1 MKHRPFERSVCS
13 GFSCALL
20 REWPVGTDLSQAHRC
35 LVWDGGLPPACLWAS
50 QFCNWSWA
58 RPEHSG
64 KLLCLASVWAH
75 QWQSIPS
82 PAFRQCSFHF
92 GLFHLAPWRAMGD
105 VRVPTFCAVTNN
117 QQSETLVY
125 RGSLLVSLRGLAS
138 WNSSDHAKALCPF
151 GGKTLQKVIHE
162 RCEEKKIL
170 CVILALI

>member
-58 RPEHSG
+58 WPEHSR

-82 PAFRQCSFHF
+82 PAFRQCSFYF
-92 GLFHLAPWRAMGD
+92 GLFHLAPWRAMGWCQG
-105 VRVPTFCAVTNN
+105 P
-117 QQSETLVY
+117 
-125 RGSLLVSLRGLAS
+125 
-138 WNSSDHAKALCPF
+138 H
-151 GGKTLQKVIHE
+151 
-162 RCEEKKIL
+162 IL
-170 CVILALI
+170 CSDKQPTGRNTSLQRFTACLSAWPGILKQFWSCKSSLSIWW